1 MTEQPHMPAGSRH
14 GNVHALHSVAERGGA
29 PCDLEAEQAVLGSM
43 MLAAEVIAEVQ
54 ATLSAEDYYRPAHET
69 IHRSAAVL
77 HGQGKPVDPITLTHY
92 LGQTGDLGRV
102 GGPAYVHGLVQAVP
116 TTANAGYYAEIV
128 HELAERR
135 RLIQAGTRLVQAAS
149 TPDATAEEVR
159 EALALGEEKLPEA
172 WSEPIPLNARP
183 QLPRFPLHALPSWLG
198 DFCSALA
205 EETQTP
211 PDMAAALGLSVL
223 ATAAGGRVV
232 VRVRGRWH
240 EPTNL
245 YVVVALPPANRKSAV
260 FSAMTGPVYE
270 AEKHLANQ
278 AAGSIVEAEL
288 TRKMA
293 QEAADKAAT
302 RASSAEGP
310 ERDSLVAEAI
320 DLAQHAEALTVL
332 PKPRLLADDSTPE
345 TVTSL
350 MAEQG
355 GRLAVMSAEGGI
367 FDIIAGRYSGAPN
380 MEVFLKGH
388 AGDRLKVDRRN
399 REEFMEAPALTMGLA
414 VQPSVLEDI
423 GKNRG
428 FDGRGLLARFLYALP
443 DSLVGYRK
451 IGPAPVQASVAA
463 RYERN
468 VTALTLS
475 LAERAEPYVL
485 RLSPDA
491 GAELLGFEERIEPQL
506 RARGGKLGH
515 VGKWAGK
522 LVGTAA
528 RIAGLLHV
536 AARLEDGY
544 GTPIEPSTMTSAIEI
559 ADYFADHA
567 LTVFDLM
574 GADAAQARAQSLLE
588 VLHANAWETVSRR
601 DLFAKLSRSEFPTV
615 ADLEPAVA
623 LLEEH
628 GYLRTH
634 TPPRTG
640 KRGRPPAPR
649 YLIHPQVREGQA

>member
-1 MTEQPHMPAGSRH
+1 M
-14 GNVHALHSVAERGGA
+14 
-29 PCDLEAEQAVLGSM
+29 
-43 MLAAEVIAEVQ
+43 
-54 ATLSAEDYYRPAHET
+54 
-69 IHRSAAVL
+69 
-77 HGQGKPVDPITLTHY
+77 
-92 LGQTGDLGRV
+92 
-102 GGPAYVHGLVQAVP
+102 
-116 TTANAGYYAEIV
+116 
-128 HELAERR
+128 
-135 RLIQAGTRLVQAAS
+135 
-149 TPDATAEEVR
+149 
-159 EALALGEEKLPEA
+159 PEA
-172 WSEPIPLNARP
+172 WSEPIPLTARP

-198 DFCSALA
+198 DFCAALA

-211 PDMAAALGLSVL
+211 PDMDAALALSVL

-232 VRVRGRWH
+232 VRVRGRWL

-260 FSAMTGPVYE
+260 FSAMTGPLYE
-270 AEKHLANQ
+270 AEKQLANQ
-278 AAGSIVEAEL
+278 AAGRIVEAEL

-293 QEAADKAAT
+293 QEAADKAAA

-320 DLAQHAEALTVL
+320 DLAQQAEELTVP

-443 DSLVGYRK
+443 ESLVGYRK
-451 IGPAPVQASVAA
+451 IGPEPVPESVAA

-475 LAERAEPYVL
+475 LAEQAEPYVL
-485 RLSPDA
+485 QLTADA
-491 GAELLGFEERIEPQL
+491 GTELLGFEERVEPQL

-536 AARLEDGY
+536 AAHLEDGY
-544 GTPIEPSTMTSAIEI
+544 GKPIEPSTMSAAIEI

-574 GADAAQARAQSLLE
+574 GADAAQARAQTLLE
-588 VLHANAWETVSRR
+588 VLRANAWETVSRR

-628 GYLRTH
+628 GYLRSH